1 MSIQA
6 TQHQLTLLADG
17 LQGLGV
23 SLSIHHT
30 GNGPGITEIHAAQL
44 SHLVECCGLLAS
56 RLSEDLENVTEQS
69 PEATS

>member
-1 MSIQA
+1 MSIQD

-30 GNGPGITEIHAAQL
+30 GRGPGITNIHAAQL
-44 SHLVECCGLLAS
+44 SHLVECCGLLAEK
-56 RLSEDLENVTEQS
+56 LSVELEDLIPAQASE
-69 PEATS
+69 